1 MVAPRVS
8 SDEEE
13 SDLIRL
19 PKDTAA
25 QEMEIM
31 TKPIVTQ
38 FGFADS
44 QFNDS
49 EDQLRP
55 QPETLANIALPQE
68 GDELTQQSELFE
80 QVCNE
85 RMHTRPKTLNDDGD
99 DDDDEDNETWL
110 QSRRR
115 SSENASTVRP
125 ELASDEDNTI
135 ADVANDSMDIDSL
148 DPKPTEAYQPTLI
161 EQMANIV
168 SHGACILPAVYATW
182 LLIQR
187 ATTPTQFWAGLI
199 YGIALI
205 LLFTVS
211 AAFHTTCCLCN
222 NSKYLQIREVLHRG
236 DRAMIYIF
244 IASSYFPWL
253 SLVPNLNITAEV
265 TNKSSSS
272 LLPTLL
278 SWCGVSSLIAADLR
292 WLVWFLAAMGI
303 LYQQIFHEKY
313 KWLETLIYVLIGLLP
328 SLPFVHGDEFQGVW
342 ELKLGGACYI
352 IGLIFFKADGRI
364 PLAHA
369 IWHIHVALGASIHY
383 YAVFSYLIG

>member
-1 MVAPRVS
+1 
-8 SDEEE
+8 
-13 SDLIRL
+13 
-19 PKDTAA
+19 
-25 QEMEIM
+25 MEVM
-31 TKPIVTQ
+31 SKHIVTQ
-38 FGFADS
+38 FAFADS
-44 QFNDS
+44 QFNDND
-49 EDQLRP
+49 DQLRTP
-55 QPETLANIALPQE
+55 PETLVNIALPQD

-85 RMHTRPKTLNDDGD
+85 RMHTPSKTIED
-99 DDDDEDNETWL
+99 DDNAEDSETWL
-110 QSRRR
+110 QNRRR

-125 ELASDEDNTI
+125 ESVSGEEDTI

-148 DPKPTEAYQPTLI
+148 DPKPKEAYQPTII
-161 EQMANIV
+161 EQIANIV
-168 SHGACILPAVYATW
+168 THGACILPAVYATW
-182 LLIQR
+182 LLVQR
-187 ATTPTQFWAGLI
+187 ASTPTQFLAGLI
-199 YGIALI
+199 YGIALV

-222 NSKYLQIREVLHRG
+222 NSKIREVLHRG

-253 SLVPNLNITAEV
+253 SLVPNLNVAAEA
-265 TNKSSSS
+265 TSKSSSS
-272 LLPTLL
+272 LLPMLL
-278 SWCGVSSLIAADLR
+278 SWCRVSSLVAADLR
-292 WLVWFLAAMGI
+292 WFVWFLAAMGI

-352 IGLIFFKADGRI
+352 IGLVFFKADGRI

-383 YAVFSYLIG
+383 YAVFAYLIG

>member
-1 MVAPRVS
+1 MPASSNSVSEKNYTATWPKLHGYHQYSLKILSSLRASLPTKLQWKNAP
-8 SDEEE
+8 
-13 SDLIRL
+13 
-19 PKDTAA
+19 A
-25 QEMEIM
+25 
-31 TKPIVTQ
+31 
-38 FGFADS
+38 
-44 QFNDS
+44 
-49 EDQLRP
+49 
-55 QPETLANIALPQE
+55 
-68 GDELTQQSELFE
+68 
-80 QVCNE
+80 
-85 RMHTRPKTLNDDGD
+85 
-99 DDDDEDNETWL
+99 
-110 QSRRR
+110 
-115 SSENASTVRP
+115 
-125 ELASDEDNTI
+125 
-135 ADVANDSMDIDSL
+135 
-148 DPKPTEAYQPTLI
+148 KPTEAYQPTFI
-161 EQMANIV
+161 EQIANII
-168 SHGACILPAVYATW
+168 SHGVCILPAVYATW

-187 ATTPTQFWAGLI
+187 ASTPTQFWAGLI
-199 YGIALI
+199 YGIALV

-211 AAFHTTCCLCN
+211 AAFHTTCCMCS
-222 NSKYLQIREVLHRG
+222 NSKYPQYTVLFLFVLLKFLCFENRIREVLHRG

-253 SLVPNLNITAEV
+253 SLVPNLNVTAEI
-265 TNKSSSS
+265 TNKPSSS

-278 SWCGVSSLIAADLR
+278 SWCGVSSLVVADLR

-328 SLPFVHGDEFQGVW
+328 SLPFVHGDEFKGVW

>member
-1 MVAPRVS
+1 MNC
-8 SDEEE
+8 
-13 SDLIRL
+13 
-19 PKDTAA
+19 
-25 QEMEIM
+25 
-31 TKPIVTQ
+31 
-38 FGFADS
+38 G
-44 QFNDS
+44 
-49 EDQLRP
+49 
-55 QPETLANIALPQE
+55 ETLLPISRMP
-68 GDELTQQSELFE
+68 DSSSSASEK
-80 QVCNE
+80 NYAA
-85 RMHTRPKTLNDDGD
+85 TRPKLFGYHKFSLKILLSLRASLPTK
-99 DDDDEDNETWL
+99 L
-110 QSRRR
+110 QWK
-115 SSENASTVRP
+115 NPPA
-125 ELASDEDNTI
+125 
-135 ADVANDSMDIDSL
+135 
-148 DPKPTEAYQPTLI
+148 KPTEAYQPTLI

-168 SHGACILPAVYATW
+168 SHGACILPAVYATL

-199 YGIALI
+199 YGIALV

-253 SLVPNLNITAEV
+253 SLVPNVNITAEV

-278 SWCGVSSLIAADLR
+278 SWCGVSSLVAADLR